1 MASHDTPGRRDP
13 YFAGH
18 FFPLLLLL
26 LLLPITGEQRRARG
40 LVGRLDWLK
49 STQSLTLRV
58 DNERGCAGSGPREV
72 TGEMVAHQCRG
83 FLEACL
89 GPLLHRYAASS
100 ILSPIRDAQTLNDD
114 MAFFSPRR
122 SLKLT
127 PGVKIQ
133 HKAPE
138 ELQLACTGAA
148 LRSSVIETEQEART
162 WGETWGETR
171 ATPGRSPCCKW
182 SWRGLSRVYL
192 KLKRATFQLRGQ

>member
-40 LVGRLDWLK
+40 SVGRLDWLK

-114 MAFFSPRR
+114 MAFFSPKALPQVDSGRETSAQSARGVALGLHR
-122 SLKLT
+122 SCAAVV
-127 PGVKIQ
+127 G
-133 HKAPE
+133 HRD
-138 ELQLACTGAA
+138 GA
-148 LRSSVIETEQEART
+148 
-162 WGETWGETR
+162 
-171 ATPGRSPCCKW
+171 
-182 SWRGLSRVYL
+182 RGADV
-192 KLKRATFQLRGQ
+192 G

>member
-18 FFPLLLLL
+18 FFPLLILL
-26 LLLPITGEQRRARG
+26 LLLPITGEQRRARAS
-40 LVGRLDWLK
+40 VGRPDSLK

-72 TGEMVAHQCRG
+72 TGGMVAHQCRG
-83 FLEACL
+83 FLGACL

-100 ILSPIRDAQTLNDD
+100 ILRPIRDAQTLNDD
-114 MAFFSPRR
+114 MAFFSPPR

-138 ELQLACTGAA
+138 ELHLACTGAA
-148 LRSSVIETEQEART
+148 LRSPVIKTEREERT
-162 WGETWGETR
+162 WGEM
-171 ATPGRSPCCKW
+171 AGRSPCHVW

-192 KLKRATFQLRGQ
+192 KLKRETFQLHCR

>member
-1 MASHDTPGRRDP
+1 
-13 YFAGH
+13 
-18 FFPLLLLL
+18 
-26 LLLPITGEQRRARG
+26 
-40 LVGRLDWLK
+40 
-49 STQSLTLRV
+49 
-58 DNERGCAGSGPREV
+58 
-72 TGEMVAHQCRG
+72 MVAHQCRG

-122 SLKLT
+122 SLKFT

-138 ELQLACTGAA
+138 ELHLACTKAA

-192 KLKRATFQLRGQ
+192 KLSF